1 MDKKRLALPYVIWAG
16 IFVVVPVLII
26 LYYSFFEKGIFTLQ
40 GYKQVLNPR
49 YLGNIMDS
57 IGIAF
62 ISTVICLVLAY
73 PLAMILSS
81 KEMSAKGIILL
92 LVILPMWMNSLLR
105 TYAWGYLLQDTGVVN
120 SLLSSMG
127 LPTMQFLY
135 KKSAIVFGN
144 VYNFFPFMVLPIY
157 NVLCKIDKNVIEAS
171 YDLGADKFTTFKRII
186 LPLSMP
192 GVITGIVMVF
202 MPALTTFLVSRLL
215 GGGKTTLLG
224 DLIEQQFNKTGDWA
238 FGSALSVI
246 LMVIILDR
254 KSVV

>member
-120 SLLSSMG
+120 SLLS
-127 LPTMQFLY
+127 
-135 KKSAIVFGN
+135 
-144 VYNFFPFMVLPIY
+144 
-157 NVLCKIDKNVIEAS
+157 
-171 YDLGADKFTTFKRII
+171 
-186 LPLSMP
+186 LS
-192 GVITGIVMVF
+192 
-202 MPALTTFLVSRLL
+202 
-215 GGGKTTLLG
+215 
-224 DLIEQQFNKTGDWA
+224 LIH
-238 FGSALSVI
+238 I
-246 LMVIILDR
+246 
-254 KSVV
+254 